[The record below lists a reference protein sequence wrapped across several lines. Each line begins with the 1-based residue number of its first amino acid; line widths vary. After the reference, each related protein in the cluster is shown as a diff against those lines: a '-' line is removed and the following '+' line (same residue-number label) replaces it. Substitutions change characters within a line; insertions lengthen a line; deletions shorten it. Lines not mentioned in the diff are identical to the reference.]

1 MRRVLSLVA
10 RLACTLLLRRV
21 EVADR
26 SRIPTNRPILLVAN
40 HFNGFVDA
48 LVIASVLPRSP
59 RFIAKGSLRK
69 IPLLGALAEAGGVVF
84 VRRQQDKFGPDNN
97 HDAFSACHAALRK
110 RDTIAI
116 FPEGTT
122 HDRPRIDPIKTGA
135 ARIAL
140 GARTAGATNIA
151 ILPVGLTFP
160 DKVALRTSAL
170 VQLGAPIDLDDVCPG
185 DVGVDDEKAVRAL
198 TAVIDAGVRS
208 VSPDFADIE
217 TAFAMDQAAQIT
229 LSSEARPDPTLEE
242 RYDLTRRLGQVPAR
256 ARAAVSRDVGRYNT
270 LLSGLRLT
278 DADVIT
284 PTNPTRLLRAAI
296 RIAVLVVILGGITT
310 ATALVNVWPVALVM
324 GASLLVRTPVSKGTV
339 RAIVGIVAF
348 PTAWVIAAVVTADGF
363 LACSLVVLTTAVGA
377 VAAVW
382 LVERAVALTLMLVRW
397 RAQLE
402 RSGTV
407 DQAEAVRAEVVATT
421 LKAVGDL

>member
-1 MRRVLSLVA
+1 MIA

-26 SRIPTNRPILLVAN
+26 SRLPKGRPVLLVAN

-69 IPLLGALAEAGGVVF
+69 VPILGAVAQAGGVVF
-84 VRRQQDKFGPDNN
+84 VRRPQDNAGPVSNDQ
-97 HDAFSACHAALRK
+97 AFAACHAALKK

-122 HDRPRIDPIKTGA
+122 HDRPHIDPIKTGA

-140 GARTAGATNIA
+140 GARAAGATNIA

-170 VQLGAPIDLDDVCPG
+170 VQLGEPIDLDVVCPG

-198 TAVIDAGVRS
+198 TAVIDAGVRA
-208 VSPDFADIE
+208 VSPDFPDIE
-217 TAFAMDQAAQIT
+217 TALAMEQAAQIT
-229 LSSEARPDPTLEE
+229 LSSETSPDPSLED
-242 RYDLTRRLGQVPAR
+242 RYDLTRRLGQATAR
-256 ARAAVSRDVGRYNT
+256 ARTAVSRDVGRYNT
-270 LLSGLRLT
+270 LLTGLRLS

-284 PTNPTRLLRAAI
+284 PTSPSRLLRAAL
-296 RIAVLVVILGGITT
+296 RIAVLVVVLGGITT
-310 ATALVNVWPVALVM
+310 ATALVNVWPAGLVM
-324 GASLLVRTPVSKGTV
+324 GASLLVRTPVTKGTV

-348 PTAWVIAAVVTADGF
+348 PVAWVIAATLTADGF
-363 LACSLVVLTTAVGA
+363 VACSLVVLSAAVGA

-382 LVERAVALTLMLVRW
+382 LVERAVALTLMLLRW

-402 RSGTV
+402 RIGTV
-407 DQAEAVRAEVVATT
+407 EHAEALRAEVVRTT
-421 LKAVGDL
+421 RQAVGDL